1 MNLYQLTVPQFEKTL
16 HAMERWVDKVE
27 DFAKAKKFDANT
39 LLVARLAPDQYP
51 LVRQIQTVC
60 DNAKFAC
67 ARLSGKEMP
76 KHPDTEA
83 TWEEVRA
90 RIKSVLEYV
99 HGFKPADFEGAEERT
114 ISMAWMPGKHMIG
127 RDYALEF
134 VIPNFYFHTT
144 TAYAILRKNGVDLGK
159 MDFMGSLPFKDD

>member
-16 HAMERWVDKVE
+16 HNVERWIDKAEV
-27 DFAKAKKFDANT
+27 FAKTKNFDANT

-67 ARLSGKEMP
+67 SRLSGKEMP
-76 KHPDTEA
+76 KHPDTET
-83 TWEEVRA
+83 TWDEIRT

-99 HGFKPADFEGAEERT
+99 KSFKPSDFEGAEERKIT
-114 ISMAWMPGKHMIG
+114 MPWMPGKYMTG
-127 RDYALEF
+127 KDYVTDF
-134 VIPNFYFHTT
+134 VLTNFYFHAT
-144 TAYAILRKNGVDLGK
+144 TAFAILRKNGVDLGK
-159 MDFMGSLPFKDD
+159 MDFVGSLPFKDE